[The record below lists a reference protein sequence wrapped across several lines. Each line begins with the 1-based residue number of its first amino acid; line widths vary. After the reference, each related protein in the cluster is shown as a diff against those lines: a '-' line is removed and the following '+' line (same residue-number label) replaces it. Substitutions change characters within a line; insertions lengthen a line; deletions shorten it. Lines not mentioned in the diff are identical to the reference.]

1 VKGRRR
7 ALRLD
12 RTGFGTAWW
21 LLTSRA
27 AITVAVVAVLVA
39 LTAVLA
45 WTKPWQELVEERV
58 VYVPVP
64 VVVTVEPSTDSP
76 AVGGDGERAPRFTP
90 APDQASEQS

>member
-1 VKGRRR
+1 MKGRRR

-27 AITVAVVAVLVA
+27 AIILAVVAVLLVFVA
-39 LTAVLA
+39 AAA
-45 WTKPWQELVEERV
+45 WTKPWQALTEESV

-64 VVVTVEPSTDSP
+64 VVVTVDPDIES
-76 AVGGDGERAPRFTP
+76 P
-90 APDQASEQS
+90 APDRAPEQS

>member
-21 LLTSRA
+21 VLTSRA
-27 AITVAVVAVLVA
+27 AITIAVVAVLV
-39 LTAVLA
+39 VLVTVAA
-45 WTKPWQELVEERV
+45 WTRPRQVPVEERV

-64 VVVTVEPSTDSP
+64 FVVTVGATSDGPAPSD
-76 AVGGDGERAPRFTP
+76 GGGVAPRSTP
-90 APDQASEQS
+90 TPDQARERP

>member
-27 AITVAVVAVLVA
+27 AITLAVVAVLVVLA
-39 LTAVLA
+39 AVLA
-45 WTKPWQELVEERV
+45 WTRPWQALIEERV

-64 VVVTVEPSTDSP
+64 VMVTVEPDSDSP
-76 AVGGDGERAPRFTP
+76 APREGPRGAPPSTP
-90 APDQASEQS
+90 APDRAQEQS